1 MRSNVAVISIL
12 LLALLTAVPFAS
24 TGVSQ
29 KLLMLV
35 PGDRRSEVENILGDP
50 TFVRTLDFT
59 VPADMQVYTYL
70 LDHPDLNAALAKSLG
85 TAHYEVVNIGPGH
98 YRGTDGNG
106 NVGTIE
112 VFRDEGHERVFL
124 ERGVSSGWWFGD
136 IGGRVVALVEY
147 TLESERVRGTITVWA
162 RIDQGVVDHLLRA
175 LRPMLGG
182 FLDRKLREQ
191 FDIPTRV
198 AETAAQHPDQFCPL
212 LWSVSEGSSDER
224 QALGGLAGCW
234 KAEPGE
240 RQPLSG
246 SARANRRAVSG
257 VPPVAGES

>member
-1 MRSNVAVISIL
+1 VRSSVAVISIL
-12 LLALLTAVPFAS
+12 LLALFAAAPFAS

-29 KLLMLV
+29 KLLMLI
-35 PGDRRSEVENILGDP
+35 PGDRRPEVENILGNP

-70 LDHPDLNAALAKSLG
+70 LDHSDLNAALAKSLG
-85 TAHYEVVNIGPGH
+85 IAHYEVVRIGPGH

-136 IGGRVVALVEY
+136 IGGRVVALVDY
-147 TLESERVRGTITVWA
+147 TLESERVRGTLTVWA
-162 RIDQGVVDHLLRA
+162 RIDQGLVDHLLRA

-198 AETAAQHPDQFCPL
+198 AETAAQHPDHFCPL
-212 LWSVSEGSSDER
+212 LEEGSEGSADDR
-224 QALGGLAGCW
+224 HALAGLAGCW
-234 KAEPGE
+234 RAEPG
-240 RQPLSG
+240 
-246 SARANRRAVSG
+246 G
-257 VPPVAGES
+257 VPPVAREN